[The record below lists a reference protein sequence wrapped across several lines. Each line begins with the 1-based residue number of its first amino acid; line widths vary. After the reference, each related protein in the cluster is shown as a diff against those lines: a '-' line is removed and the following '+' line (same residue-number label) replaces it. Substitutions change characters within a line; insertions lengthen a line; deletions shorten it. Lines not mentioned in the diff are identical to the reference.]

1 MSNYRK
7 RRTTIGGQFAWRLI
21 EMLESPAYRVLS
33 QSSHR
38 ILARL
43 EIEIAHH
50 GGKDNGRLPVTF
62 ENFQNY
68 GIDRHAIAPAIRE
81 CQALGFIEITEP
93 GRAGNAE
100 FRSPNKFRL
109 TYRETAQAGPSD
121 DWRRVKTI
129 EDARNVAY
137 EARNRVSKKQNS
149 NGGKRHISGGE
160 SLLRKRNCAGG
171 ENPHFSH
178 T

>member
-1 MSNYRK
+1 MSSR

-21 EMLESPAYRVLS
+21 EMLESPAYQVLS
-33 QSSHR
+33 KSGHR
-38 ILARL
+38 VLARL
-43 EIEIAHH
+43 EIEMAHH

-81 CQALGFIEITEP
+81 CEVLGFVETTEH

-109 TYRETAQAGPSD
+109 TYRPTGDAGPTD
-121 DWRRVKTI
+121 DWRRVRSV
-129 EDARNVAY
+129 EDAQRL
-137 EARNRVSKKQNS
+137 ARQARITLRRKQN
-149 NGGKRHISGGE
+149 
-160 SLLRKRNCAGG
+160 
-171 ENPHFSH
+171 
-178 T
+178 